1 MFMKK
6 LLLLSITSSLLLSAC
21 QKDNNSDI
29 FNYNTIA
36 SPNLIFIFRFD
47 STQTRLNNQGQLAVI
62 PSGHAA
68 QSPVVYGMCS
78 QYIEISQNA
87 NTPLGKGKI
96 LYNSPV
102 TYAGGDTAIDFSKEM
117 IRRNGEIFFSTPI
130 STISSGTYKY
140 LRVSLA
146 YQNYNIQFYYN
157 GTKTAGRLASFIGSN
172 TYITKYKIDDSTVTV
187 NATKKQGY
195 WGFETSYGVLKGQAP
210 MGATTVVNPIANT
223 SPIPN
228 GSSIVTGAFPTPL
241 TIPRNVTSDIVVI
254 VSLSINKSFE
264 WKDSNG
270 NGLYEPFAGDTLVD
284 MGIRGMVP
292 IVQ

>member
-1 MFMKK
+1 MKK
-6 LLLLSITSSLLLSAC
+6 VLLLCATGSVMFFAC

-36 SPNLIFIFRFD
+36 SPNLILIFRFD
-47 STQTRLNNQGQLAVI
+47 STQTRLNNLGQLAVM

-68 QSPVVYGMCS
+68 QSPVVYGMSS

-117 IRRNGEIFFSTPI
+117 IRKNGEIFFSTPI

-157 GTKTAGRLASFIGSN
+157 GTKTTGRLASFIGSN
-172 TYITKYKIDDSTVTV
+172 TYISKYRIDDSTVTL
-187 NATKKQGY
+187 NASKKQGY
-195 WGFETSYGVLKGQAP
+195 WGFETSFGVLKGQAAS
-210 MGATTVVNPIANT
+210 GATTVVNPITNT
-223 SPIPN
+223 SPVPA

-241 TIPRNVTSDIVVI
+241 TIPRSASADIVVI

-270 NGLYEPFAGDTLVD
+270 NGLYEPFAGDTIVD
-284 MGIRGMVP
+284 MGIRGMIP